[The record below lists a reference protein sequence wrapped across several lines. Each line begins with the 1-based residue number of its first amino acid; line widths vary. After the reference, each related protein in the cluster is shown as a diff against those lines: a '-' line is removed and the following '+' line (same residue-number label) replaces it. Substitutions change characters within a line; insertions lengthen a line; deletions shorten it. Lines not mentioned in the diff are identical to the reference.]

1 MLLHASQAS
10 NHGDSKILI
19 QTVDTDVVVVL
30 GASVAQGLQL
40 EHELV
45 NFWS

>member
-1 MLLHASQAS
+1 MLLHAYQTR

-19 QTVDTDVVVVL
+19 QTVDTDVVVL
-30 GASVAQGLQL
+30 GVSVAQGIQL
-40 EHELV
+40 ERELV

>member
-1 MLLHASQAS
+1 MLSHASQAR

-19 QTVDTDVVVVL
+19 QTVDTDVVVL
-30 GASVAQGLQL
+30 GVSVAQGLQL
-40 EHELV
+40 ERELV

>member
-1 MLLHASQAS
+1 MLLHASRAR

-19 QTVDTDVVVVL
+19 QTVDTDVVVL
-30 GASVAQGLQL
+30 GVSVAQG
-40 EHELV
+40 HELV